1 MIPFT
6 LEKLDELLHS
16 KRISSAM
23 IAVTFLIFFF
33 NISFIIWL
41 LAAIAVLF
49 TVYSLRVLYQEEK
62 YRWFFGF
69 IFVMAISSLLS
80 LFGRQGTI
88 LGYIFSYLPL
98 LAFFLYFL
106 VIKVR
111 VREWVLEL
119 EYEREMRRYKAIKD
133 LETGH
138 E

>member
-1 MIPFT
+1 MIPVT

-16 KRISSAM
+16 KRISSAL
-23 IAVTFLIFFF
+23 IAVSFFIFFF

-69 IFVMAISSLLS
+69 IFVMVISSLLS
-80 LFGRQGTI
+80 LFGGQGTI

-111 VREWVLEL
+111 VREWVMEL

>member
-1 MIPFT
+1 MIPVT

>member
-1 MIPFT
+1 MIPVT

-16 KRISSAM
+16 KRISSAL